1 MGDKSPKSN
10 NKQKNQKQAKS
21 NDVQKKKT
29 AAEAE
34 RAAAKIKK

>member
-10 NKQKNQKQAKS
+10 NKQKNQKQAKTD
-21 NDVQKKKT
+21 DVQKKKH

-34 RAAAKIKK
+34 RIAAKPKK